1 MKKFI
6 RNIVFKNWELKL
18 LSLLLALIIW
28 ISLIPEEK
36 TFSEKTLTVPLETVN
51 IPPDMELVEKPEAQ
65 IDVTIRAP
73 NRLIN
78 EISSANVFAKLNLQ
92 EATVFQQEY
101 PLNDTMISIPP
112 GATVVRIS
120 PNQVKLKLE
129 RTKEELLEIV
139 PNLIG
144 QVQEGYKIVRIE
156 VVPSRVPVA
165 GPESKIKDRDKVS
178 TSPINISGL
187 SESSEFEADLILPKP
202 DLRLASSRNKVKVR
216 VLVEEIKPPV
226 KLEPKKAK
234 KKR

>member
-6 RNIVFKNWELKL
+6 RNLVFKNWELKL
-18 LSLLLALIIW
+18 LSLLLALILW

-36 TFSEKTLTVPLETVN
+36 TFSEKTLTIPLETGN
-51 IPPDMELVEKPEAQ
+51 IPPDMELVEKPETQ

-120 PNQVKLKLE
+120 PNQVKLKFE
-129 RTKEELLEIV
+129 RTKEERLDIV
-139 PNLIG
+139 PNIIG
-144 QVQEGYKIVRIE
+144 QVKEGYKIARIE
-156 VVPSRVPVA
+156 VLPPRVAVR
-165 GPESKIKDRDKVS
+165 GPESKIRQKDKVS
-178 TSPINISGL
+178 TSPINVSEL
-187 SESSEFEADLILPKP
+187 TESSEFDADLILPRP
-202 DLRLASSRNKVKVR
+202 DLRLAASINRVKVR
-216 VLVEEIKPPV
+216 VLVEEISPAGKP
-226 KLEPKKAK
+226 EPKKAK